1 MTPTLYQCSTRKI
14 FYFVKD
20 EITCRLEL
28 QLFIYLFFQE
38 TRFGFQW
45 HYYYTRLYS
54 FLLPSAARKTFK
66 IYYIFINKKQYCL
79 MINFLEQQEIIGHGN
94 LVTADVLAVLS

>member
-1 MTPTLYQCSTRKI
+1 MPVRASI
-14 FYFVKD
+14 
-20 EITCRLEL
+20 
-28 QLFIYLFFQE
+28 IYLFFQE